1 VELTGEK
8 FMHTAKAGAGQGT
21 EPVHADQHEHQP
33 DIVAPRS
40 APRSEG
46 DRPLQPVPSARR
58 CDSCGQLVTD
68 PPTGL
73 VERWHWDEAA
83 ANVVAKARG
92 FGESIALIMID
103 LDRFKDVN
111 DSYGHLAGDAVLRAV
126 ADVIRDTTREGD
138 LACRYGG
145 SAGDEFLVLLPSSE
159 LDEALAVAERIR
171 AGITSMSVTAKVTR
185 ELSATIEGQTASIGV
200 ATYSLGDLVELDL
213 EDLMLDADVS
223 LRAAKRHG
231 RDRICVANMDV
242 SGNRASGS
250 QAGRRLTTWSRF
262 RRLRSV

>member
-1 VELTGEK
+1 
-8 FMHTAKAGAGQGT
+8 MQTAKAGAGRG
-21 EPVHADQHEHQP
+21 EHPAHADQHEHQP
-33 DIVAPRS
+33 EIVAPRTS
-40 APRSEG
+40 G
-46 DRPLQPVPSARR
+46 DRPLRSVPASRRR
-58 CDSCGQLVTD
+58 CESCGQLVSD

-83 ANVVAKARG
+83 TEIVAAARG
-92 FGESIALIMID
+92 RGESIALIMID

-111 DSYGHLAGDAVLRAV
+111 DTYGHLAGDAVLRGV
-126 ADVIRDTTREGD
+126 ADVIRDVTRDGD

-159 LDEALAVAERIR
+159 LEEALAVAERIR
-171 AGITSMSVTAKVTR
+171 AGITGMSVTAKVTR

-200 ATYSLGDLVELDL
+200 ATYNLGDLVELDL

-231 RDRICVANMDV
+231 RDRICVANVDV
-242 SGNRASGS
+242 TGDRVTGS
-250 QAGRRLTTWSRF
+250 QPGRRPTTWSRF
-262 RRLRSV
+262 RRLRTV

>member
-1 VELTGEK
+1 
-8 FMHTAKAGAGQGT
+8 MHTAKAGPGAR
-21 EPVHADQHEHQP
+21 PVDADQHEHDL
-33 DIVAPRS
+33 DIVAPRAS
-40 APRSEG
+40 GDAPLRAVA
-46 DRPLQPVPSARR
+46 PANR
-58 CDSCGQLVTD
+58 CDSCGQLVAD
-68 PPTGL
+68 SPTGL
-73 VERWHWDEAA
+73 IERWHWDEAA
-83 ANVVAKARG
+83 ADIVAKARG
-92 FGESIALIMID
+92 RGDSIALIMID

-126 ADVIRDTTREGD
+126 ADVIRDCSRDGD

-145 SAGDEFLVLLPSSE
+145 SAGDEFLVLLPSSG
-159 LDEALAVAERIR
+159 LDDAVAVAERIR
-171 AGITSMSVTAKVTR
+171 AGIVSMSVTAKVTR

-242 SGNRASGS
+242 TSN
-250 QAGRRLTTWSRF
+250 QAAGARPGRRTATWSPF

>member
-1 VELTGEK
+1 
-8 FMHTAKAGAGQGT
+8 MHSAKAGPAQPG
-21 EPVHADQHEHQP
+21 HAEHP
-33 DIVAPRS
+33 EIVAPRS
-40 APRSEG
+40 G
-46 DRPLQPVPSARR
+46 DLPLQSTAGTSPDRR
-58 CDSCGQLVTD
+58 CDSCGQLMAD

-73 VERWHWDEAA
+73 IERWYWDEAA
-83 ANVVAKARG
+83 AEVVARARTTG
-92 FGESIALIMID
+92 DSIALIMID

-111 DSYGHLAGDAVLRAV
+111 DSYGHLAGDAVLRGV
-126 ADVIRDTTREGD
+126 ADVIRDATRDGD

-159 LDEALAVAERIR
+159 LTEALAVAEQIR
-171 AGITSMSVTAKVTR
+171 AGITGMAVTAKVTR

-200 ATYSLGDLVELDL
+200 ATYGLGDLVELDL

-242 SGNRASGS
+242 NGDRANNG
-250 QAGRRLTTWSRF
+250 QTTKRMATWSRF

>member
-1 VELTGEK
+1 
-8 FMHTAKAGAGQGT
+8 MHSAKAGPAQSRQ
-21 EPVHADQHEHQP
+21 VHADHEHP

-40 APRSEG
+40 G
-46 DRPLQPVPSARR
+46 DLPLQSTTDVNRR
-58 CDSCGQLVTD
+58 CGSCGQVTAD

-73 VERWHWDEAA
+73 IERWYWDEVAA
-83 ANVVAKARG
+83 EVVARARTRG
-92 FGESIALIMID
+92 DSIALIMID

-111 DSYGHLAGDAVLRAV
+111 DSYGHLAGDAVLRGV
-126 ADVIRDTTREGD
+126 ADVIRDATRDGD

-145 SAGDEFLVLLPSSE
+145 SAGDEFLVLLPRTE
-159 LDEALAVAERIR
+159 LAEALGVAERIR
-171 AGITSMSVTAKVTR
+171 AGITGMAVTAKVTR

-200 ATYSLGDLVELDL
+200 ATYGLGDLVELDL

-242 SGNRASGS
+242 SSDRTNTRG
-250 QAGRRLTTWSRF
+250 QAPKRTATWSRF

>member
-1 VELTGEK
+1 
-8 FMHTAKAGAGQGT
+8 MHSAKAGAGRGT
-21 EPVHADQHEHQP
+21 GPAHAEQHEHHP
-33 DIVAPRS
+33 PEIVAPRS
-40 APRSEG
+40 SG
-46 DRPLQPVPSARR
+46 DRPLAAVPTARAR
-58 CDSCGQLVTD
+58 CESCGQLMSD

-83 ANVVAKARG
+83 GDVVSRARG
-92 FGESIALIMID
+92 RGESIALIMVD

-111 DSYGHLAGDAVLRAV
+111 DSYGHLAGDAVLRGV
-126 ADVIRDTTREGD
+126 ADVIRDVTRDGD

-145 SAGDEFLVLLPSSE
+145 SAGDEFLLLLPATE
-159 LDEALAVAERIR
+159 LDEALAVAEQLR
-171 AGITSMSVTAKVTR
+171 AGITTMSVTAKVTR

-242 SGNRASGS
+242 TGNRASS
-250 QAGRRLTTWSRF
+250 SEAGRRLTTWSRF

>member
-1 VELTGEK
+1 
-8 FMHTAKAGAGQGT
+8 MHTAKAGAGPGG
-21 EPVHADQHEHQP
+21 PPDHADQHEHHP

-40 APRSEG
+40 APEPMQS
-46 DRPLQPVPSARR
+46 DRRR
-58 CDSCGQLVTD
+58 CDSCGQLMSD

-73 VERWHWDEAA
+73 IERWHWDEVAA
-83 ANVVAKARG
+83 DTVAKARG
-92 FGESIALIMID
+92 RGESIALIMID

-111 DSYGHLAGDAVLRAV
+111 DSFGHLAGDAVLRGV
-126 ADVIRDTTREGD
+126 ADVIRDSTREGD

-145 SAGDEFLVLLPSSE
+145 SAGDEFLVLLPASE
-159 LDEALAVAERIR
+159 LDEALNVAERIR
-171 AGITSMSVTAKVTR
+171 AGINGMSVTAKVTR

-242 SGNRASGS
+242 SGNRAAGA
-250 QAGRRLTTWSRF
+250 QTGRRTATWSRF